1 MPLREHDARFAIG
14 LDLLFVDDDRQQV
27 ALIRRQDEGQLAML
41 GEKLRWGEP
50 AATGILRALREELG
64 IERTDWHLHGAG
76 LRSCRLGGLFGLD
89 RPARDP
95 RFLGA
100 TSLAARAQV
109 LSLLFLIE
117 ADLPQL
123 VRIARPGPTSSVL
136 GLEVL
141 PVAALE
147 QQALFLDHAA
157 LIQQV
162 LAAERAGHLPLLP
175 VGSAWPL
182 RRADPEPASD
192 PESPPRRDRSPQQGD
207 SHEHPS

>member
-1 MPLREHDARFAIG
+1 MPLRDDDARFAIG
-14 LDLLFVDDDRQQV
+14 LDLLFVDAARQHV
-27 ALIRRQDEGQLAML
+27 ALIRRQEEQRLAML

-64 IERTDWHLHGAG
+64 IDSTDWHLHGAG
-76 LRSCRLGGLFGLD
+76 LRAWRLGGLFGLD

-100 TSLAARAQV
+100 ASLAERAQV

-117 ADLPQL
+117 ADLVWLAQA
-123 VRIARPGPTSSVL
+123 ARPGSSVL
-136 GLEVL
+136 GLELL

-147 QQALFLDHAA
+147 QQSLFLDHAT
-157 LIQQV
+157 LIRQV
-162 LAAERAGHLPLLP
+162 LEAERAGRLPLLP

-182 RRADPEPASD
+182 RSGDPGPKRPSSAGPAGFDQKGDADGTS
-192 PESPPRRDRSPQQGD
+192 R
-207 SHEHPS
+207 